1 MEERE
6 LESGQFFLL
15 STFYFSHDVHDV
27 IRKYKKL
34 VKK

>member
-15 STFYFSHDVHDV
+15 STHDVHNV